1 MKEQQHRSVSL
12 PALVLA
18 SLFAALTA
26 VGAYISIPIPGSP
39 VPVVA
44 QNLFVLLAG
53 MLLGWRWGAA
63 SIGAYLVVG
72 ILGLPVFS
80 GGRGGVAH
88 LFGPTGGYLI
98 GFLVA
103 ATLAGFIVHG
113 SGGPSWL
120 DASTKRPTEGAATR
134 SVRRDIVAAVAG
146 SAAIYAFGV
155 PWLKV
160 VTHMSWPAA
169 VAAGILPFLVGD
181 ALKSAAAVAAVR
193 LIEPGL
199 RVVLTG
205 RYRSSGYDPEPE
217 DLKR

>member
-80 GGRGGVAH
+80 GGSGGIAV
-88 LFGPTGGYLI
+88 LMGPLGGYLI

-113 SGGPSWL
+113 SGGPAWL
-120 DASTKRPTEGAATR
+120 DNSPNRPTGKAAR
-134 SVRRDIVAAVAG
+134 SVRRDIAAAVAG

>member
-1 MKEQQHRSVSL
+1 MKEQQHRSVPL

-80 GGRGGVAH
+80 GGRGGIAH
-88 LFGPTGGYLI
+88 LLGPTGGYLI

-103 ATLAGFIVHG
+103 AAVAGFIVHG
-113 SGGPSWL
+113 SGGPAWL
-120 DASTKRPTEGAATR
+120 DNSPNRSTGRAAR
-134 SVRRDIVAAVAG
+134 SARRDIAAAIAG
-146 SAAIYAFGV
+146 SAVIYAFGV
-155 PWLKV
+155 PWLKI
-160 VTHMSWPAA
+160 VTHMSWKAAA
-169 VAAGILPFLVGD
+169 VAGIVPFLVGD
-181 ALKSAAAVAAVR
+181 VLKAAAAVAAVR

-199 RVVLTG
+199 RVVLSG
-205 RYRSSGYDPEPE
+205 RYRSSGYDPEP
-217 DLKR
+217 DDATR